1 MKRIYII
8 AVFVCFFM
16 LQNQIH
22 GQGFAQM
29 DKNPVDISYLKSDN
43 YSKPLI
49 RVVYSRPKKET
60 EKVFGGQVPFDKVWR
75 TGANEATEIKFYNDV
90 KIGNKI
96 VRAGVYTLHTIP
108 GEKEW
113 TIILNSKTDTWGT
126 VFYEPLKDVV
136 RIKVPAKKGKP
147 VDIFSIAFS
156 QNYNDTFMVLAWDTT
171 RVGIPIETNVQIL
184 ADLY

>member
-8 AVFVCFFM
+8 AVFVCLFM

-22 GQGFAQM
+22 AQGFSQL
-29 DKNPVDISYLKSDN
+29 DKSPVDIAYLKPNN

-49 RVVYSRPKKET
+49 RVVYSRPKKKSD
-60 EKVFGGQVPFDKVWR
+60 KVFGEQVPFDKIWR
-75 TGANEATEIKFYNDV
+75 TGANEATEIKFYSDV
-90 KIGNKI
+90 KIGNKF
-96 VRAGVYTLHTIP
+96 VKAGVYSLHSIP

-113 TIILNSKTDTWGT
+113 TIILNSKTNTWGT
-126 VFYEPLKDVV
+126 VFYDPEKDIA
-136 RIKVPAKKGKP
+136 RIKVPVKKGRP
-147 VDIFSIAFS
+147 VDIFSIAFK

-184 ADLY
+184 ADL

>member
-8 AVFVCFFM
+8 TVFVFFFM
-16 LQNQIH
+16 LQNQAS
-22 GQGFAQM
+22 GQRFSQL
-29 DKNPVDISYLKSDN
+29 DKNPVDIAYLKPKN

-49 RVVYSRPKKET
+49 KVVYSRPVKKS
-60 EKVFGGQVPFDKVWR
+60 EKVFGEQVPYNKIWR
-75 TGANEATEIKFYNDV
+75 TGANEATEVKFYNDV

-96 VRAGVYTLHTIP
+96 VKAGVYSLHTIP

-113 TIILNSKTDTWGT
+113 TVILNTKVDTWGT
-126 VFYEPLKDVV
+126 VFYNPEKDVV
-136 RIKVPAKKGKP
+136 RIKVPVKKGRP
-147 VDIFSIAFS
+147 IDIFSIAFK

-184 ADLY
+184 ADL